1 MFYETRLRDHG
12 LPHDP
17 FKACVVPR
25 PIGWITTLNEAGV
38 VNLAPYSFFNAV
50 AGDPPVVVFG
60 SGGRKAD
67 GPPDGSKDS
76 LANIERTGEFVCN
89 LATWH
94 LREAMNMTSAPAPAG
109 VDEAAVAGLEMAASR
124 LVKPPRVKAS
134 PVHLECRY
142 LQTVD
147 LPCDTPGGRNAV
159 VFGQVVGVH
168 IDESVLTDGR
178 VDMAKLKP
186 IARLGYM
193 DYCLVEDVFAMP
205 RPAWPVKPRS
215 DAAE

>member
-1 MFYETRLRDHG
+1 MFYDTRIGDHG
-12 LPHDP
+12 LAHDP

-25 PIGWITTLNEAGV
+25 PIGWITSMNEAGV

-50 AGDPPVVVFG
+50 AGGPPCVVFAP
-60 SGGRKAD
+60 GGRKAD

-76 LANIERTGEFVCN
+76 LANVERTGEFVCN
-89 LATWH
+89 VVTWD
-94 LREAMNMTSAPAPAG
+94 LREAMNVTSAPAPAG
-109 VDEAAVAGLEMAASR
+109 VDEAAVAGLEMVPSR

-147 LPCDTPGGRNAV
+147 LPSDTPGVRNAV
-159 VFGQVVGVH
+159 VFGQVIGIH
-168 IDESVLTDGR
+168 IDESVLSDGL

-186 IARLGYM
+186 VARLGYM
-193 DYCLVEDVFAMP
+193 DYCLVEEVFAMP
-205 RPAWPVKPRS
+205 RPSWPAKPRS
-215 DAAE
+215 DAAD